1 MKEIYSMFQLFEIFC
16 EERLS
21 DSEFEEISVLTK
33 PKESIKEPL
42 LVKVL
47 LHNDDYTPMDFVV
60 EILENF
66 FNKQKEEAH
75 DIMLEV
81 HNKGVGIGGVYP
93 KEIAETKAD
102 LIHKYAHECDYPLK
116 CTLEEHS

>member
-1 MKEIYSMFQLFEIFC
+1 MFHPFKILC
-16 EERLS
+16 DERRS
-21 DSEFEEISVLTK
+21 DSEFEETSVLTT
-33 PKESIKEPL
+33 PKEAIKEPL

-66 FNKQKEEAH
+66 FNKQRKEAH
-75 DIMLEV
+75 DIMLDV

-93 KEIAETKAD
+93 REIAETKAD
-102 LIHKYAHECDYPLK
+102 LIHKYAHECDYPL
-116 CTLEEHS
+116 

>member
-1 MKEIYSMFQLFEIFC
+1 MIHPFKILC
-16 EERLS
+16 DERRS
-21 DSEFEEISVLTK
+21 DSEFEETSVLTT
-33 PKESIKEPL
+33 PKEALREPL

-75 DIMLEV
+75 DIMLDV
-81 HNKGVGIGGVYP
+81 HNKGVGIGGIYP
-93 KEIAETKAD
+93 KEIAETKTD

-116 CTLEEHS
+116 CTLDEQS